1 MIFKIFDKKG
11 EKMFSFIWLVYII
24 LVCGIVAIGVGMIYS
39 ADINIKN
46 EEAKFLYYRIYD
58 CIIEDGQISEKF
70 LVENF
75 DIFSECDLNE
85 RVFSEEIFAFR
96 VRLYDEKK
104 ESLVKEIKGGFP
116 DIDEKC
122 VNANIFEANANCV
135 KNEKIEFYVE
145 NKNLKKGYL
154 EVFTAS
160 INENE

>member
-1 MIFKIFDKKG
+1 
-11 EKMFSFIWLVYII
+11 
-24 LVCGIVAIGVGMIYS
+24 
-39 ADINIKN
+39 
-46 EEAKFLYYRIYD
+46 
-58 CIIEDGQISEKF
+58 
-70 LVENF
+70 
-75 DIFSECDLNE
+75 
-85 RVFSEEIFAFR
+85 
-96 VRLYDEKK
+96 
-104 ESLVKEIKGGFP
+104 LVKEIKGGFP